1 MTPSAAG
8 SRTDQ
13 ILALIGPLMAHQRH
27 KWAAQC
33 QAYSLSMM
41 HFQVLAILDADG
53 PTPMS
58 RLAEQLD
65 VGFSNATGI
74 VGRLEERGVV
84 ARVHDET
91 DRRMV
96 LAQLTPAGGEMLRH
110 VEATRLGHMRELVDE
125 LTEDERASV
134 LDALTLLSAAHER
147 FHTLHGDDHPG
158 HDHPGHEHAGHG
170 HAADPAH
177 DSATRDTK
185 EPLPS

>member
-1 MTPSAAG
+1 MTSTAAG
-8 SRTDQ
+8 SLADQ
-13 ILALIGPLMAHQRH
+13 IIGLIGPLVGHQRH

-33 QAYSLSMM
+33 QAYGLSMM

-65 VGFSNATGI
+65 VGLSNATGI

-96 LAQLTPAGGEMLRH
+96 LAQLTPEGVEMLRQ
-110 VEATRLGHMRELVDE
+110 VEETRLGHMRQLVELMTTDE
-125 LTEDERASV
+125 QHAVLEALRVFAS
-134 LDALTLLSAAHER
+134 AHER
-147 FHTLHGDDHPG
+147 YHADHGETHLHS
-158 HDHPGHEHAGHG
+158 HAPVRDGKETV
-170 HAADPAH
+170 HA
-177 DSATRDTK
+177 
-185 EPLPS
+185 